1 MRKGKFMSILL
12 SSAMALS
19 VLAGCGSS
27 SSSSTDTSA
36 DTSTETTETA
46 DTTDDTSSD
55 ETSGSDSTASADFS
69 GELEGVELAV
79 GTSGTYAP
87 FSYFADDG
95 TTLQGY
101 DVAMLEELQKMLK
114 HNNNIAQNE
123 L

>member
-1 MRKGKFMSILL
+1 MVFYLRK
-12 SSAMALS
+12 
-19 VLAGCGSS
+19 
-27 SSSSTDTSA
+27 
-36 DTSTETTETA
+36 
-46 DTTDDTSSD
+46 
-55 ETSGSDSTASADFS
+55 
-69 GELEGVELAV
+69 LEGVELAV